1 MKARAVMVL
10 GCTSGAGKSWLAT
23 ALCRWYGRR
32 GCRVAPFKA
41 QNMSNHA
48 RLAALVD
55 GGVGEMGSAQY
66 FQARAA
72 GVVPDVR
79 MNPVL
84 LKPEADTRSQ
94 VVLLGRVQD
103 DLSRRPWLE
112 RAPLL
117 WQAARS
123 AYLSLQS
130 EYDLIVI
137 EGAGSPAETNLAA
150 VDYVNTGTAKLS
162 EASCLLVADIDRGGA
177 FAHLFGTYRLMDS
190 VVRQQVRGFVLNRFR
205 GDPTLL
211 APGPEDLQALTG
223 VPTLAVVPMVRDHGL
238 PEEDAVPD
246 NSPMGAGPHVVVVAA
261 PHASNLDE
269 FEPLRI
275 AGARLT
281 FSHDAAAIA
290 QADWLILPGSK
301 QTRADLNW
309 LQHRGLADAILGHIA
324 ADRPTLAVCGG
335 LQILGQRLEDPDACD
350 GPLPGTEAGLSVLPL
365 VTRFAKQKRLSRS
378 RAQFGQL
385 EGAWAT
391 LSNLT
396 VDGYEIHLGRTQSD
410 TSLLQTGMHTA
421 LVGETTGDVIGWQC
435 GSVLG
440 VYLHGL
446 FENPAVL
453 TALLGCSPRSVE
465 PDFDRLADVIERSFV
480 PGALEALARPR
491 ELAAASS

>member
-23 ALCRWYGRR
+23 ALCRWYARR
-32 GCRVAPFKA
+32 DYRVAPFKA

-94 VVLLGRVQD
+94 VVLLGRVRD
-103 DLSRRPWLE
+103 DLLRLPWLE

-117 WQAARS
+117 WQTARS

-130 EYDLIVI
+130 EYEIIVI

-150 VDYVNTGTAKLS
+150 SDYVNTGTAKLS
-162 EASCLLVADIDRGGA
+162 EAACLLVADIDRGGA
-177 FAHLFGTYRLMDS
+177 FAHLFGTHRLMDS
-190 VVRQQVRGFVLNRFR
+190 VVRQQVLGFVLNRFR
-205 GDPTLL
+205 GDATLL
-211 APGPEDLQALTG
+211 APGPKDLEALTG
-223 VPTLAVVPMVRDHGL
+223 VPTVAIIPMVRDHGL
-238 PEEDAVPD
+238 PEEDAVPAG
-246 NSPMGAGPHVVVVAA
+246 SPMGDGPHVVVVAA

-269 FEPLRI
+269 FEPLRT
-275 AGARLT
+275 AGARMT
-281 FSHDAAAIA
+281 FSCDAAAIA

-301 QTRADLNW
+301 QTRADLEW
-309 LQHRGLADAILGHIA
+309 LQRRGLADAILQHIA

-335 LQILGQRLEDPDACD
+335 MQILGRRLEDPDGSD
-350 GPLPGTEAGLSVLPL
+350 GQLPGAETGLGVLPL
-365 VTRFAKQKRLSRS
+365 VTRFAKQKQLSRS
-378 RAQFGQL
+378 QAQFGQL
-385 EGAWAT
+385 HGAWAA
-391 LSNLT
+391 LSNLA
-396 VDGYEIHLGRTQSD
+396 VGGYEIHLGRTQSD
-410 TSLLQTGMHTA
+410 GSPPQTGMRAA
-421 LVGETTGDVIGWQC
+421 LMAETTGDIIGWQC

-440 VYLHGL
+440 LYLHGL
-446 FENPAVL
+446 FENPGVL
-453 TALLGCSPRSVE
+453 KALFDSPPRSVE
-465 PDFDRLADVIERSFV
+465 PDFDRLADVIEQSFK
-480 PGALEALARPR
+480 PGVLDALIRPQ
-491 ELAAASS
+491 ESAAISS

>member
-1 MKARAVMVL
+1 MVL
-10 GCTSGAGKSWLAT
+10 GCSSGAGKSWLAT
-23 ALCRWYGRR
+23 ALCRWYARR
-32 GCRVAPFKA
+32 GYRVAPFKA

-48 RLAALVD
+48 RLATLGD
-55 GGVGEMGSAQY
+55 CGVGEMGSAQY

-72 GVVPDVR
+72 GVPPDVR

-84 LKPEADTRSQ
+84 LKPEAETRSQ
-94 VVLLGRVQD
+94 VVLLGRVHD

-150 VDYVNTGTAKLS
+150 SDYVNTGTAKLS
-162 EASCLLVADIDRGGA
+162 GAACLLVADIDRGGA
-177 FAHLFGTYRLMDS
+177 FAHLYGTYRLMDA
-190 VVRQQVRGFVLNRFR
+190 VVRQQIRGFVLNRFR

-223 VPTLAVVPMVRDHGL
+223 VPTLAVIPMVRDHGL

-246 NSPMGAGPHVVVVAA
+246 SSPTGTGPRVVVIAA

-269 FEPLRI
+269 FEPLRA

-281 FSHDAAAIA
+281 FSRDAADIA

-301 QTRADLNW
+301 QTRADLVW
-309 LQHRGLADAILGHIA
+309 LRHRGLADAILAHIA
-324 ADRPTLAVCGG
+324 ANRPTLAVCGG
-335 LQILGQRLEDPDACD
+335 LQILGQRLEDPDGSD
-350 GPLPGTEAGLSVLPL
+350 GPTAGVEAGLNALPL
-365 VTRFAKQKRLSRS
+365 VTRFATQKRLSNS
-378 RAQFGQL
+378 RARFGQL
-385 EGAWAT
+385 DGVWTA
-391 LSNLT
+391 LSNLA
-396 VDGYEIHLGRTQSD
+396 VDGYEIHLG
-410 TSLLQTGMHTA
+410 QTLSADSPPKNDMRAVLFGKTA
-421 LVGETTGDVIGWQC
+421 GEVIGWQC

-446 FENPAVL
+446 LENPTVL
-453 TALLGCSPRSVE
+453 TALLGCSPRAVE
-465 PDFDRLADVIERSFV
+465 PDFDRLADVIDQRFA
-480 PGALEALARPR
+480 PGVLDSLIRPQ
-491 ELAAASS
+491 ESAAVSS